1 MNGLQNIIKKIEED
15 AKLQCEEILEAAK
28 LEAESIKAEYAEM
41 TADSESDIAAKFEKE
56 AEAMITRA
64 KSSSAMTKRNIVSGQ
79 RSENVA
85 LAYKNALDFLYSL
98 PRERYAQLLM
108 DLAVSAIKNHAAAA
122 ASKEAM
128 YGETSGN
135 VSYELVLNERDRE
148 ELGEYCVFTIKN
160 NYKKELGSDV
170 LRRFT
175 LAPDTAKIDG
185 GVIVRAG
192 SVEENCSLSL
202 MIEDMR
208 TKLDPVIYK
217 TLYPEA

>member
-15 AKLQCEEILEAAK
+15 AKLQCEEILEAAGT
-28 LEAESIKAEYAEM
+28 EAESIKAEYSELTAKAE
-41 TADSESDIAAKFEKE
+41 SEIAEKFERE
-56 AEAMITRA
+56 AEAMIVRA
-64 KSSSAMTKRNIVSGQ
+64 KSSSAMTKRNIVTGK

-85 LAYKNALDFLYSL
+85 LAYENALEFLHSL
-98 PRERYAQLLM
+98 PRERYAQLLI
-108 DLAVSAIKNHAAAA
+108 DLAVTAIKNHASTAAV
-122 ASKEAM
+122 KEEM
-128 YGETSGN
+128 YGETAGA
-135 VSYELVLNERDRE
+135 VSYELVLNGRDRE

-160 NYKKELGSDV
+160 NYKKELGSDI

-175 LAPDTAKIDG
+175 LAEDTANIDG

-202 MIEDMR
+202 MIGDMR
-208 TKLDPVIYK
+208 TKLDPIIYK